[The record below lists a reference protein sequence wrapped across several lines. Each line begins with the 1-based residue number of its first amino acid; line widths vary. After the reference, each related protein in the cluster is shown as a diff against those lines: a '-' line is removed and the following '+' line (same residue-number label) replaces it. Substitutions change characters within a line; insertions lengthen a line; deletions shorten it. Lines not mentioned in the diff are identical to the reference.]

1 MNQKEK
7 ELVGALI
14 GLAKACNVHLKTEN
28 TDNIIIQSLACIFE
42 LFINNDC
49 KSNDN
54 KSGNESR
61 NKNIGVNKNIRSKSE
76 LVDTV
81 VSKSARE
88 QQLEELLQKVRE
100 EKLAVAPDCAICLNP
115 CGNTDE
121 YNLDELQS
129 PEVSQNVRD
138 SKMEL
143 LNASYKLAFNILHD
157 NIEDKE
163 AGIKALYKALCV
175 ISYDVTEERVR
186 IVLSELEECF

>member
-42 LFINNDC
+42 SD
-49 KSNDN
+49 K
-54 KSGNESR
+54 
-61 NKNIGVNKNIRSKSE
+61 
-76 LVDTV
+76 
-81 VSKSARE
+81 E
-88 QQLEELLQKVRE
+88 QQLEKFLKRVRK
-100 EKLAVAPDCAICLNP
+100 EKLTVAPDCATCLNP

-121 YNLDELQS
+121 YNLDELQN

-138 SKMEL
+138 LKMEL
-143 LNASYKLAFNILHD
+143 LNTSYKLAFNILHD
-157 NIEDKE
+157 NIKDRE
-163 AGIKALYKALCV
+163 AEIKALYKALCV

-186 IVLSELEECF
+186 IVFNELKGYF

>member
-28 TDNIIIQSLACIFE
+28 TDNIILQSLAGIFE
-42 LFINNDC
+42 LFINNNC
-49 KSNDN
+49 KSKDN
-54 KSGNESR
+54 ESGNENR
-61 NKNIGVNKNIRSKSE
+61 NKNIGLNKDIKSKSE

-81 VSKSARE
+81 VSESARE

-100 EKLAVAPDCAICLNP
+100 EKLTVAPDCATCLNP

-121 YNLDELQS
+121 YKLDELQS

-138 SKMEL
+138 LKMEL
-143 LNASYKLAFNILHD
+143 LNVSYKLAFNILHD

-186 IVLSELEECF
+186 IVLNELEKCF

>member
-1 MNQKEK
+1 MNKNEK
-7 ELVGALI
+7 ELIGALI

-28 TDNIIIQSLACIFE
+28 TDNIILQSLAGVE

-54 KSGNESR
+54 ESGNESR
-61 NKNIGVNKNIRSKSE
+61 NKNIGVNKSIRSKFE

-81 VSKSARE
+81 VSESARE

-100 EKLAVAPDCAICLNP
+100 EKLAVAPDCATCLNP

-138 SKMEL
+138 SKKEL
-143 LNASYKLAFNILHD
+143 LKASYKLAFNILHD
-157 NIEDKE
+157 NIEGKE

-186 IVLSELEECF
+186 IVLNELEECF

>member
-28 TDNIIIQSLACIFE
+28 TDNIIILSLAVMIE
-42 LFINNDC
+42 LFINDND
-49 KSNDN
+49 KSNDD
-54 KSGNESR
+54 ESR
-61 NKNIGVNKNIRSKSE
+61 NKNIELNKDIKSKSE
-76 LVDTV
+76 LADTMV
-81 VSKSARE
+81 NESDKE

-100 EKLAVAPDCAICLNP
+100 EKLAVAPDCATCLNP

-129 PEVSQNVRD
+129 PEVGQNVRD
-138 SKMEL
+138 LKMEL
-143 LNASYKLAFNILHD
+143 LNTSYKLAFNILHD

-163 AGIKALYKALCV
+163 TGIKALYKALCV

-186 IVLSELEECF
+186 IVLNELEKCF

>member
-1 MNQKEK
+1 MNKKEK
-7 ELVGALI
+7 ELIGALI

-28 TDNIIIQSLACIFE
+28 TDNIIIQSLEGIFQ
-42 LFINNDC
+42 
-49 KSNDN
+49 K
-54 KSGNESR
+54 
-61 NKNIGVNKNIRSKSE
+61 
-76 LVDTV
+76 
-81 VSKSARE
+81 E

-100 EKLAVAPDCAICLNP
+100 EKLAVAPDCATCLNP

-129 PEVSQNVRD
+129 PEISQNVRD

-186 IVLSELEECF
+186 IVLSELEKCF

>member
-1 MNQKEK
+1 MKQKEK
-7 ELVGALI
+7 ELIGALI
-14 GLAKACNVHLKTEN
+14 GLVKACNVHLKTEN

-54 KSGNESR
+54 ESGNESR
-61 NKNIGVNKNIRSKSE
+61 NKNIGLKDIKSKSE
-76 LVDTV
+76 LADTI
-81 VSKSARE
+81 VSESARE

-100 EKLAVAPDCAICLNP
+100 EKLTVAPDCATCLNP

-138 SKMEL
+138 LKMEL
-143 LNASYKLAFNILHD
+143 LNTSYKLAFNILHD
-157 NIEDKE
+157 NIEDRE
-163 AGIKALYKALCV
+163 AEIKALYKALCV

-186 IVLSELEECF
+186 IVLNELKGCF

>member
-1 MNQKEK
+1 MNKKEK
-7 ELVGALI
+7 ELIGALI

-28 TDNIIIQSLACIFE
+28 TDNIIIQSLAGIFQ
-42 LFINNDC
+42 
-49 KSNDN
+49 K
-54 KSGNESR
+54 
-61 NKNIGVNKNIRSKSE
+61 
-76 LVDTV
+76 
-81 VSKSARE
+81 E
-88 QQLEELLQKVRE
+88 QQLGELLQKVRE
-100 EKLAVAPDCAICLNP
+100 EKLAVAPDCATCLNP

-138 SKMEL
+138 LKMEL
-143 LNASYKLAFNILHD
+143 LNASCKLAFNILHD

>member
-42 LFINNDC
+42 SD
-49 KSNDN
+49 K
-54 KSGNESR
+54 
-61 NKNIGVNKNIRSKSE
+61 
-76 LVDTV
+76 
-81 VSKSARE
+81 E
-88 QQLEELLQKVRE
+88 QQLEEFLQKVRK
-100 EKLAVAPDCAICLNP
+100 EKLAVAPDCATCFNP

>member
-28 TDNIIIQSLACIFE
+28 TDNIILQSLAGIFE
-42 LFINNDC
+42 LFINN
-49 KSNDN
+49 N
-54 KSGNESR
+54 NESENKNR
-61 NKNIGVNKNIRSKSE
+61 NKNIGVNKDIRIKSE
-76 LVDTV
+76 LADTV
-81 VSKSARE
+81 VSESTRE

-100 EKLAVAPDCAICLNP
+100 EKLTVAPDCATCLNP

-121 YNLDELQS
+121 YKLDELQS

-138 SKMEL
+138 LKMEL
-143 LNASYKLAFNILHD
+143 LNVSYKLAFNILHD

-186 IVLSELEECF
+186 IVLNELEKCF